1 MLSPETQRL
10 SFGAL
15 LTGQLRAVA
24 LALVREATLA
34 GIALALICVLSLMM
48 ALRYNEQLTLDPS
61 LLQPTLIVAM
71 LLPFAV
77 WKGDQPFGHAYL
89 WTLPVRRQEAAIAK
103 TLAGAAWLMLAMLVT
118 FLSLSAVSLGSGGGV
133 GTEAVRFV
141 DMGGG
146 IATAAKVN
154 WFTPVWMWLTPFGSA
169 LILYLLVSAALL
181 GLRYPFR
188 WLAGVAVGVPLVL
201 ILMAS
206 IAPEGVIDRAV
217 ETFRETLWG
226 GTFGIDFVMNGGETS
241 LADFAN
247 PESRT
252 DRTLLWRSLPDPG
265 RWAMATF
272 VWLSAAALA
281 VALALRRH
289 CER

>member
-1 MLSPETQRL
+1 MLSPETHRPA
-10 SFGAL
+10 FGAL

-34 GIALALICVLSLMM
+34 GIALALICILSLLM
-48 ALRYNEQLTLDPS
+48 ALRYNERLDLDPG

-77 WKGDQPFGHAYL
+77 WKGDPAFGHAYL

-103 TLAGAAWLMLAMLVT
+103 TLAGAVWLMAAMLVT
-118 FLSLSAVSLGSGGGV
+118 FLSLSAVVLASGGSVGV
-133 GTEAVRFV
+133 SAVRLV

-146 IATAAKVN
+146 LATATRMN
-154 WFTPVWMWLTPFGSA
+154 WSTPVWMWLTPFGSA
-169 LILYLLVSAALL
+169 LVLYLLVSAALL

-188 WLAGVAVGVPLVL
+188 WLAGIGAGVPLVL

-226 GTFGIDFVMNGGETS
+226 GAFGIDFVMNGGETS
-241 LADFAN
+241 LGDFV
-247 PESRT
+247 SRD
-252 DRTLLWRSLPDPG
+252 DRRILWRSLPDPG

-289 CER
+289 WER